1 MIYLLII
8 IIVVLLYKIYSD
20 HQKIKKI
27 SSQVN
32 TILFQQTD
40 IYKQYYKEGSLSI
53 LENEISK
60 LVNRLYEKNRLLLE
74 DKVLLKQSLE
84 DISHQ
89 MKTPLTSLQLIQER
103 LKEAEGKEKR
113 QLLHEQQLLLSKI
126 DWLVQSLL
134 KLAQLD
140 ANTVTFQKETI
151 SQSDFIKQLIHP
163 FEVQLEL
170 KNIHLSIQES
180 YQELSNIDIKWTLES
195 LSNIFKNCVEHLPVN
210 GEITITMHDNPLYHE
225 IIIQDNGEGIDKED
239 LPHLFERF
247 YKGKNAIKQSV
258 GIGLSLSHMII
269 EKQNGTIMV
278 ENTYPG
284 AKFTIHFYK
293 EVI

>member
-103 LKEAEGKEKR
+103 LKEAEGKEKDNFFMNNNY
-113 QLLHEQQLLLSKI
+113 SY
-126 DWLVQSLL
+126 L
-134 KLAQLD
+134 K
-140 ANTVTFQKETI
+140 
-151 SQSDFIKQLIHP
+151 
-163 FEVQLEL
+163 
-170 KNIHLSIQES
+170 
-180 YQELSNIDIKWTLES
+180 
-195 LSNIFKNCVEHLPVN
+195 
-210 GEITITMHDNPLYHE
+210 
-225 IIIQDNGEGIDKED
+225 
-239 LPHLFERF
+239 
-247 YKGKNAIKQSV
+247 
-258 GIGLSLSHMII
+258 
-269 EKQNGTIMV
+269 
-278 ENTYPG
+278 
-284 AKFTIHFYK
+284 
-293 EVI
+293 